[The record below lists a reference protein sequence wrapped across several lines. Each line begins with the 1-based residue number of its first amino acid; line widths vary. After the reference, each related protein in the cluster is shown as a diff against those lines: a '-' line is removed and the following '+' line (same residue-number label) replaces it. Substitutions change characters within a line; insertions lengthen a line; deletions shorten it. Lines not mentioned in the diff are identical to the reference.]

1 MCRVYLSDAVRATDL
16 NTLLPRDKFQKWKI
30 MVFIGYGFST
40 VVKPFFAV
48 ASTAWDA
55 LFLRKKN

>member
-1 MCRVYLSDAVRATDL
+1 
-16 NTLLPRDKFQKWKI
+16 